1 MENTLTMGSLGD
13 LSNWMGDLP
22 EKAKAKPLSQLCLP
36 GSHDSLTY
44 SLERGSGAGP
54 DQPPCIRALTRCFP
68 NISSRILMRWSRTQG
83 ANLSHQLHGGIRYF
97 DIRLEA
103 VGEGE
108 DREWRVLHCLMGAKL
123 RGLLLEVRQFLDDHM
138 GEVVILDIQHTYCF
152 SQSDHAELASFL
164 LSTFR
169 HLLVPY
175 EETLTVMPN
184 LEALQRKDTRVV
196 IIYPP
201 LAPCCSLLWPRKG
214 CPTPWPDT
222 TDTSKLRRCLSEDL
236 AARNP
241 GYLFVSQGVLTP
253 SVATVLFHPFSGL
266 RESCGKRAN
275 KCVLDW
281 LKKGAKPNIIIH
293 DFVLDDSTSREIL
306 ALLMDR
312 NSG

>member
-1 MENTLTMGSLGD
+1 M
-13 LSNWMGDLP
+13 LSKHL
-22 EKAKAKPLSQLCLP
+22 
-36 GSHDSLTY
+36 
-44 SLERGSGAGP
+44 
-54 DQPPCIRALTRCFP
+54 
-68 NISSRILMRWSRTQG
+68 
-83 ANLSHQLHGGIRYF
+83 LSHSYEMEPHSGSKPISPASRRHQVSMVSRKLVLILISRYF

-175 EETLTVMPN
+175 EETLTVMPS

-201 LAPCCSLLWPRKG
+201 VAPCCSLLWPRKG

-222 TDTSKLRRCLSEDL
+222 TDTSKLR
-236 AARNP
+236 
-241 GYLFVSQGVLTP
+241 
-253 SVATVLFHPFSGL
+253 
-266 RESCGKRAN
+266 
-275 KCVLDW
+275 W
-281 LKKGAKPNIIIH
+281 PN
-293 DFVLDDSTSREIL
+293 SPW
-306 ALLMDR
+306 
-312 NSG
+312 